1 MPRVLIV
8 EDDKVIANAM
18 ATHLRREGMEVEWSD
33 RGDRGMKKLRFERPD
48 VAIIDLMLP
57 GMDGWR
63 IIESL
68 RADGVGIPVIVI
80 SARGSEQ
87 DKVHALGIGGD
98 DYLAKPFGMN
108 ELVARVKAAI
118 RRAGVAREG
127 AGRERIEVPGLVI
140 DPNLHRALL
149 EGEDAQLTR
158 TEFRLLSALA
168 SERGRVLSRDQLQQR
183 VWGTPHRP
191 RDRSVDVCIRKLR
204 EKLDQRSTTHAY
216 IHTHYGVG
224 YRFDPEQ
231 IDRSGPAQGN
241 AMAARPGVTIFT
253 TTKPDPYDS

>member
-1 MPRVLIV
+1 VPRVLIV
-8 EDDKVIANAM
+8 EDDNVIASAM

-33 RGDRGMKKLRFERPD
+33 RGDRAIKKLRFERPD

-57 GMDGWR
+57 GMDGWT
-63 IIESL
+63 IIETL
-68 RADGVGIPVIVI
+68 RADDVVIPVIVI

-87 DKVHALGIGGD
+87 DKVHALGLGGD
-98 DYLAKPFGMN
+98 DYLTKPFGMH

-118 RRAGVAREG
+118 RRAGVARVG
-127 AGRERIEVPGLVI
+127 PNGGRIEVPGLVI
-140 DPNLHRALL
+140 DPNLHRATLD
-149 EGEDAQLTR
+149 GKDAQLTR
-158 TEFRLLSALA
+158 TEFRLLSVLA
-168 SERGRVLSRDQLQQR
+168 DARGRVLSRDRLQQQ

-224 YRFDPEQ
+224 YRFDAEEL
-231 IDRSGPAQGN
+231 DRAES
-241 AMAARPGVTIFT
+241 
-253 TTKPDPYDS
+253 